1 MSMGRKIPPTNLK
14 DLHKEWRKFMMQFRW
29 EHPELH
35 NMPFKDPEAEKE
47 FRELYPVE

>member
-1 MSMGRKIPPTNLK
+1 
-14 DLHKEWRKFMMQFRW
+14 MMQFRW